1 MPLRVQYNLLPKKDE
16 EENLIV
22 KEEEEEEQVIEEMAK
37 AQKLNFRFPHPEKK
51 IYWRG
56 FSFLSNYFKKLQ
68 ENNERTKVNR
78 KKKNIVSE
86 FYELQQK
93 GEQRTVE
100 RGNKNLQIQI
110 ANL

>member
-1 MPLRVQYNLLPKKDE
+1 MPFSVQYNLLPKKDE

-22 KEEEEEEQVIEEMAK
+22 NEEEEQVIEEMAK

-78 KKKNIVSE
+78 KKK
-86 FYELQQK
+86 
-93 GEQRTVE
+93 T
-100 RGNKNLQIQI
+100 
-110 ANL
+110 